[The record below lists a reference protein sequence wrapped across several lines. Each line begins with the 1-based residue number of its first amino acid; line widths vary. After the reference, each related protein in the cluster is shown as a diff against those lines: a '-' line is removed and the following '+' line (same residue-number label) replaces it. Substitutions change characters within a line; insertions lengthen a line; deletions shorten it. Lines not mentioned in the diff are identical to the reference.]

1 MKVLKKSTKIY
12 KNLYKF
18 KKSLQNLNY
27 KFFTGDQF
35 YAFLNHN
42 FERHYDSNRAPL
54 GLYFHAAWLKNN
66 PEFLEAFLY
75 WVDEVLANHND
86 VYFVT
91 MTQVIQ
97 WIQNPRQSTEIKNF
111 DPWKD
116 KCSVDSTTPSACGVP
131 NACKLTSKEVQGETL
146 NLHTCMRCP
155 QNYPWINDPE
165 VRINLDFFS

>member
-1 MKVLKKSTKIY
+1 LLEIKI
-12 KNLYKF
+12 F
-18 KKSLQNLNY
+18 EPQP
-27 KFFTGDQF
+27 GDQF

-75 WVDEVLANHND
+75 WIDEVLANHND

-97 WIQNPRQSTEIKNF
+97 WIQNPRQSSEIKNF
-111 DPWKD
+111 DPWKE
-116 KCSVDSTTPSACGVP
+116 KCSVDPNSPPACWVP
-131 NACKLTSKEVQGETL
+131 NDCKLTSKEVPSESL
-146 NLHTCMRCP
+146 NLQTCVRCP
-155 QNYPWINDPE
+155 NNFPWLLDPE
-165 VRINLDFFS
+165 VKNYYNF